1 MFKRLFGCK
10 SLDHW
15 IVTHL
20 AAGDC
25 AQHLAGRRG
34 DLGRQRQHVDEDIL
48 VDVAVHA
55 LARGVA
61 AVVAR
66 VLLRQVH
73 DRDRVGGDRPPRV
86 RVRQLD
92 RLAVVH
98 PLDLKYFLLCKLFFC
113 DINIFESCRHLLYK
127 LF

>member
-1 MFKRLFGCK
+1 MRSPIDSSNL
-10 SLDHW
+10 LV
-15 IVTHL
+15 VTYL
-20 AAGDC
+20 AAGDG

-34 DLGRQRQHVDEDIL
+34 DLGRQGQNVDEDVL

-61 AVVAR
+61 AVVPG

-98 PLDLKYFLLCKLFFC
+98 PLDLKYFLLCKIFFC
-113 DINIFESCRHLLYK
+113 DINIFESRRYLLYK

>member
-1 MFKRLFGCK
+1 MR
-10 SLDHW
+10 SLIDRSNLVV
-15 IVTHL
+15 VTHL
-20 AAGDC
+20 AAGDG
-25 AQHLAGRRG
+25 AQHLAGGRG
-34 DLGRQRQHVDEDIL
+34 DLGRQGQNVDEDIL

-92 RLAVVH
+92 GLAVVH